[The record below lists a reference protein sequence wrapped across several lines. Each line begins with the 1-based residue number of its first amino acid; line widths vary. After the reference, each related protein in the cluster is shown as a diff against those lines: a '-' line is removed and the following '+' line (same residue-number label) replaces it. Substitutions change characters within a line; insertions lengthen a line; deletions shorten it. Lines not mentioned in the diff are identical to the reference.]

1 MNPRI
6 ISVLMILAG
15 GLLLLVF
22 WAASIGFVYWDVYRR
37 NLPWRRQIAWIGV
50 TALLPLAGFLVY
62 LLNRF
67 VAPSFGRRKIEASP
81 VKKRETQPMPAAQQ
95 QIYLPTIGVEAVSE
109 GGTAELGPASSSHSA
124 RPAKSRPVYFFSLI
138 SGPDSRR
145 DFILQS
151 FPAAIGRG
159 PEAHI
164 CLDGDRSVSRRH
176 AEVYARDGWLFIRD
190 LESTHGTQVNGVWIA
205 DQRLEAGDEV
215 RVGSSVLVFGVR
227 EGEIQ

>member
-6 ISVLMILAG
+6 ISLLLILAG

-37 NLPWRRQIAWIGV
+37 DLPWRRQITWIGV
-50 TALLPLAGFLVY
+50 TALLPLAGFFVY
-62 LLNRF
+62 LLTRF
-67 VAPSFGRRKIEASP
+67 VAPSFGRKKTEAAP

-95 QIYLPTIGVEAVSE
+95 QVYLPTIGVDAGGE
-109 GGTAELGPASSSHSA
+109 GGTAELGPDNSLRPARSA
-124 RPAKSRPVYFFSLI
+124 RPHPVYFFSLV

-145 DFILQS
+145 EFILQA

-164 CLDGDRSVSRRH
+164 CLDSDRSVSRRH

-190 LESTHGTQVNGVWIA
+190 LESTHGTQVNGIWIA
-205 DQRLEAGDEV
+205 DQRLEPGDEV
-215 RVGSSVLVFGVR
+215 QVGSSVLVFGVR
-227 EGEIQ
+227 EGDRR